1 MVKFHCAGTQPTTN
15 RQSAHAFGQS
25 MDNVVNLPTTP
36 RERYYSRHLRK
47 VAVALAN
54 QGIPAEG
61 RRVIVDDLVR
71 RLDSVA
77 FKFQC
82 DDNIPHE
89 LASAAFHEAVGV
101 VTAVIVQLEIELWY
115 SKQNAK

>member
-1 MVKFHCAGTQPTTN
+1 MRSDNRWTMSSTSPRLRASATILGTCAKW
-15 RQSAHAFGQS
+15 QS
-25 MDNVVNLPTTP
+25 L
-36 RERYYSRHLRK
+36 
-47 VAVALAN
+47 LAN

-89 LASAAFHEAVGV
+89 LASAAFHEAVGA